1 MKDTNRS
8 LYTLSEVWATF
19 SKAAKHFLSATY
31 VRLTLLFSSIF
42 LVGAIALF
50 SISFYSLYSSLQQ
63 DDLQELS
70 TRLLGYWA
78 RFQSG
83 GVEALRNEI
92 DARTVLVGERAF
104 FVRIADAEN
113 DTQFFSIPALWQQG
127 FDMAALESGS
137 LSDWDEVRTLESETL
152 PYDLEIAGIRLDS
165 DNYLQVGLST
175 ENRDR
180 LLDLFRRNFTIIAS
194 AIVGMSLIL
203 GLLLAFRVLK
213 PVRDLSDAV
222 NAILTTGHF
231 DNRIPEEG
239 GFLREEGDM
248 HDLVVYFNEM
258 LARIERLIG
267 GMHDALDAV
276 AHDLRTP
283 ITRLRGTA
291 ELALKSPEG
300 DEQALRDALAD
311 CIEESDTMLRLLNTL
326 MDISE
331 AQSGALSLRLEQIDA
346 SDVLRDAAELYEYV
360 ADAKSIR
367 IDLGEAD
374 GILLNADPVRLRQVL
389 ANLLDNA
396 IKYSPA
402 GSSIEL
408 SAAEDEDS
416 VVFRVRDTGR
426 GIEEEDMPRIWHRLY
441 RGAEARNR
449 PGLGLGLSLV
459 KAIVEAHGGSVEI
472 HSQLGVGTEVR
483 VRLPVEPP
491 GGG

>member
-1 MKDTNRS
+1 M
-8 LYTLSEVWATF
+8 WATF
-19 SKAAKHFLSATY
+19 SRAAKHFLSATY

-50 SISFYSLYSSLQQ
+50 TISFYSLYSSLQQ

-104 FVRIADAEN
+104 FVRIADANNE
-113 DTQFFSIPALWQQG
+113 TQFFSIPALWQQG
-127 FDMAALESGS
+127 FDMRGLESGD
-137 LSDWDEVRTLESETL
+137 LSDWDGVQTLESETL
-152 PYDLEIAGIRLDS
+152 PYNLEIAGIRLDAN
-165 DNYLQVGLST
+165 NYLQVGLST
-175 ENRDR
+175 EDRDQ
-180 LLDLFRRNFTIIAS
+180 LLDLFRRNFMIIAS
-194 AIVGMSLIL
+194 AVVGMSLVL

-222 NAILTTGHF
+222 HAILTTGHF

-239 GFLREEGDM
+239 GFLRDEGDM
-248 HDLVVYFNEM
+248 HELVVYFNEM

-300 DEQALRDALAD
+300 DEGALRDALAD

-331 AQSGALSLRLEQIDA
+331 AQSGALNLRLEQVDA
-346 SDVLRDAAELYEYV
+346 GAVLRDAAELYEYV
-360 ADAKSIR
+360 ADAKGIR
-367 IDLGEAD
+367 IELGDVDGMTLEAD
-374 GILLNADPVRLRQVL
+374 QVRLRQVL

-396 IKYSPA
+396 VKYSPA
-402 GSSIEL
+402 GSSVEL
-408 SAAEDEDS
+408 SSLALEDS
-416 VVFRVRDTGR
+416 VVFRVRDNGS
-426 GIEEEDMPRIWHRLY
+426 GIEEEDMPRIWNRLY
-441 RGAEARNR
+441 RGADARDR

-459 KAIVEAHGGSVEI
+459 KAIVEAHGGSVDI
-472 HSQLGVGTEVR
+472 QSKLGAGTEVR
-483 VRLPVEPP
+483 VQLPVEPP
-491 GGG
+491 GA

>member
-1 MKDTNRS
+1 M
-8 LYTLSEVWATF
+8 
-19 SKAAKHFLSATY
+19 
-31 VRLTLLFSSIF
+31 
-42 LVGAIALF
+42 GAIALF
-50 SISFYSLYSSLQQ
+50 SISFYSLYNSLQQ

-104 FVRIADAEN
+104 FVRIADADNE
-113 DTQFFSIPALWQQG
+113 TQFFSIPALWQQG
-127 FDMAALESGS
+127 FNMGELESGS
-137 LSDWDEVRTLESETL
+137 LSDWDGVQTLESETL
-152 PYDLEIAGIRLDS
+152 PYNLEIAGIRLDEN
-165 DNYLQVGLST
+165 NYLQVGLST
-175 ENRDR
+175 EDRDQ
-180 LLDLFRRNFTIIAS
+180 LLDLFRRNFMIIAS
-194 AIVGMSLIL
+194 AVVGMSLIL

-222 NAILTTGHF
+222 HAILTTGHF

-239 GFLREEGDM
+239 GFLRDEGDM

-300 DEQALRDALAD
+300 DEEALRDALAD

-331 AQSGALSLRLEQIDA
+331 AQSGALNLRVEQVDA
-346 SDVLRDAAELYEYV
+346 GEVLRDAAELYEYV
-360 ADAKSIR
+360 ADAKGIR
-367 IDLGEAD
+367 IELGDVD
-374 GILLNADPVRLRQVL
+374 GMTLEADPVRLRQVL

-396 IKYSPA
+396 IKYSPS
-402 GSSIEL
+402 GSSVEL
-408 SAAEDEDS
+408 SSIALEDS
-416 VVFRVRDTGR
+416 VVFRVRDNGS
-426 GIEEEDMPRIWHRLY
+426 GIEEEDMPRIWNRLY
-441 RGAEARNR
+441 RGADARDR

-459 KAIVEAHGGSVEI
+459 KAIVEAHGGSVDI
-472 HSQLGVGTEVR
+472 HSELGVGTEVR
-483 VRLPVEPP
+483 VHLPTQPP
-491 GGG
+491 GSSSSGS